1 MENDNKKIDS
11 YFIKNDKE
19 NKGIHKFFIFINK
32 ISFFYLKKKK
42 IILLNSYIFIIFFKK
57 GRKRNYKI
65 QNY

>member
-42 IILLNSYIFIIFFKK
+42 IILLTKMNK
-57 GRKRNYKI
+57 
-65 QNY
+65 